1 MGDGFL
7 ILNIKILEGGGFGI
21 GLLLG
26 EADYGCSVGLQC
38 EGAV

>member
-1 MGDGFL
+1 MSGERIGVGF
-7 ILNIKILEGGGFGI
+7 

-26 EADYGCSVGLQC
+26 EADYGCCVSLQC